1 MDKSKPIEVIALP
14 VSLCTLIID
23 GKRLSS
29 ALFKQIT
36 TEPLIDEETGEVRGE
51 AIGWL
56 NIHQPK
62 ECPEFPHWHVLWIRR
77 PFSLYHA
84 LISGPDHNSRYRQKK
99 AVYSRHIQQLTNL
112 LALTLALK
120 FRFQPSTFTT
130 EERRILKISQ
140 YTLPT
145 SAHIAHLL
153 DALEEARACKERE
166 EEAWA
171 SEASSQEMLDRARQ
185 LQEQLLQENI
195 RLAHPALYD
204 HRSKRDAYYRSD
216 KESDDDDVGTLR
228 AYGSFDAVRL
238 PPARPDYPQKKG
250 KWFLYTSP
258 GAQKEVLWHTPD
270 AVSQV
275 IIQRIEGILAEHT
288 AALCLLLARQT
299 AEQDEQIVRKNI
311 EDLKGDLR
319 DLLTSWL
326 SSQGSRKK
334 LTPSPGELFNLY
346 QELEAQFESYTQTWQ
361 QSVSSLLELVQLF
374 IVS

>member
-14 VSLCTLIID
+14 VSLCTLTID

-29 ALFKQIT
+29 TLFKQIT
-36 TEPLIDEETGEVRGE
+36 TEPLIDEETGEVQGE

-56 NIHQPK
+56 NLHQPK
-62 ECPEFPHWHVLWIRR
+62 ECPEFPHWHFLWIRR

-84 LISGPDHNSRYRQKK
+84 IVSGPDHSSRYRQKK
-99 AVYSRHIQQLTNL
+99 AGHSRQIQQLTNL

-120 FRFQPSTFTT
+120 FRFPPSTFTT
-130 EERRILKISQ
+130 EERRLLKISQ

-145 SAHIAHLL
+145 SANIAHLL

-171 SEASSQEMLDRARQ
+171 SEASSLEMLARARQ
-185 LQEQLLQENI
+185 IQEQLLQENI

-250 KWFLYTSP
+250 KWFLCT
-258 GAQKEVLWHTPD
+258 GVQKEVLWHTPD
-270 AVSQV
+270 TANQETV
-275 IIQRIEGILAEHT
+275 QRIEGILAEQT

-299 AEQDEQIVRKNI
+299 AEHDELLVRKAI
-311 EDLKGDLR
+311 EDLKGDLQ
-319 DLLTSWL
+319 DLLTSRL
-326 SSQGSRKK
+326 SPQSSRKK
-334 LTPSPGELFNLY
+334 LTPSPGELFDLY
-346 QELEAQFESYTQTWQ
+346 QELDAQFETYTQTWQ

-374 IVS
+374 IVP